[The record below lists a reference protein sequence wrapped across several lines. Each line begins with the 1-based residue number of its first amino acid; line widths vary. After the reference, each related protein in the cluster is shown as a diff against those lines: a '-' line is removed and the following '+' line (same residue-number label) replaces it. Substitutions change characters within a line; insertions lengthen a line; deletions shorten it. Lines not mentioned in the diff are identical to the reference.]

1 MSLAHPYSLNKK
13 NSLKLK
19 SDIDKVFKSN
29 NKIRT
34 DIITVFYVFDEYSDS
49 ELKIMVSVPKRIIKK
64 AFQRNIIKRRI
75 KEAIRLNSKDIREQN
90 LQNALCL
97 KIAIVFHSQNLS
109 SFEKI
114 QEKIVLSLQK
124 IYKNRF
130 GHVE

>member
-1 MSLAHPYSLNKK
+1 MSLVHPYSLNRK

-19 SDIDKVFKSN
+19 SDIDRVLKSK

-34 DIITVFYVFDEYSDS
+34 DILTVFYIFDNYSDT
-49 ELKIMVSVPKRIIKK
+49 ELKILITVPQRIIKK
-64 AFQRNIIKRRI
+64 AYQRNIIKRRI
-75 KEAIRLNSKDIREQN
+75 KEALRLNSKDIRDQN

-109 SFEKI
+109 SFDEI

>member
-1 MSLAHPYSLNKK
+1 MSLVHPYSLNRK
-13 NSLKLK
+13 NCLKLK

-34 DIITVFYVFDEYSDS
+34 DILSVFYIFDDYSDS

-75 KEAIRLNSKDIREQN
+75 KEAIRLNSNDLREKN
-90 LQNALCL
+90 LQSALSL

-109 SFEKI
+109 SFEEI

>member
-1 MSLAHPYSLNKK
+1 MSLVHPYSLNRK

-19 SDIDKVFKSN
+19 SDIDRVLKSK

-34 DIITVFYVFDEYSDS
+34 DILTVFYIFDNYSDT
-49 ELKIMVSVPKRIIKK
+49 ELKILITVPKRIIKK
-64 AFQRNIIKRRI
+64 AYQRNIIKRRI
-75 KEAIRLNSKDIREQN
+75 KEALRLNSKDIRDQN

-109 SFEKI
+109 SFDEI